1 MTVEY
6 RDLREW
12 LKKVE
17 ALGELASGRD
27 RGRGA

>member
-17 ALGELASGRD
+17 ALGELKEL
-27 RGRGA
+27 RGLCIRE